1 MWQRKTRRWMK
12 PVEERDQKMKGTA
25 REDKVAQ
32 LEHILDEEKLMKVEK
47 IIVFTVGRSSARRR
61 MGPK

>member
-1 MWQRKTRRWMK
+1 MK

>member
-1 MWQRKTRRWMK
+1 MK

-47 IIVFTVGRSSARRR
+47 IIVFTVGGSSARRR